1 MMSQVRN
8 EYTNKYKMAEEQ
20 KKTVIQTVEDLTS
33 LTARINELC
42 VRPRITDCLSIQS
55 MLKSNAL
62 LAEAAKPKVSVMDTI
77 LKGDAL
83 SAVLTAPSKWTFNPL
98 DGVAPAMPAISKELL
113 LGTNLTALA
122 TMEVQT
128 GALARSK
135 GFAQL
140 TSVASQITSISEAF
154 ASQPNF
160 IREMI
165 APSSMLTDLQRI
177 AENTHKTIID
187 AGNLTAWQLGVLDSA
202 SFMVD
207 RHIDWASRFCTT
219 TYEVEPLPQIEEI
232 ADYSPKVNVIEL
244 LPVELEFEHGRNEN
258 ITPSEALERTPSF
271 QMSERGKGLVEKIVN
286 INKTCQRK
294 NIDPIFTYT
303 NATMMA
309 ATNLGGTVCTNNDS
323 FGIIIDGLYFFFY
336 ENLKHIKDIFSD
348 EAVRNEDV
356 FQCIFRVKDMRTDL
370 RHDFEHG
377 DNIKKKMKDI
387 AESYSYYTG
396 KVTPTTSVDYLMTQ
410 EGLYKDFCVLADYL
424 QEAVE
429 RQV

>member
-1 MMSQVRN
+1 MKFGMGEAQ
-8 EYTNKYKMAEEQ
+8 E
-20 KKTVIQTVEDLTS
+20 KTTIQIVADLTS
-33 LTARINELC
+33 LTARLNELC
-42 VRPRITDCLSIQS
+42 ARPRITDCLSIQS
-55 MLKSNAL
+55 VLKNSSIM
-62 LAEAAKPKVSVMDTI
+62 AEVAKPKVSVMDVV
-77 LKGDAL
+77 LKGGAL
-83 SAVLTAPSKWTFNPL
+83 SAALAAPSKWTLNPL
-98 DGVAPAMPAISKELL
+98 DGAAPAVPAISNNLL

-122 TMEVQT
+122 EMEAQT

-135 GFAQL
+135 GIAQL
-140 TSVASQITSISEAF
+140 TSVASQITSISEALS
-154 ASQPNF
+154 SQSSF

-177 AENTHKTIID
+177 AENTHKTIVD

-207 RHIDWASRFCTT
+207 RHIDWASRFYTT
-219 TYEVEPLPQIEEI
+219 TYEAEPLPQIEEI
-232 ADYSPKVNVIEL
+232 TDYSPKVNVIESL
-244 LPVELEFEHGRNEN
+244 SEELEYEHERNED

-271 QMSERGKGLVEKIVN
+271 QMSEQGKGLMEKIVN

-294 NIDPIFTYT
+294 NLNPIFTYT

-309 ATNLGGTVCTNNDS
+309 ATNLGGTVCTDSRS

-336 ENLKHIKDIFSD
+336 ENLKHIKEVFSD

-356 FQCIFRVKDMRTDL
+356 FQCIFRLKDMRTDL

-377 DNIKKKMKDI
+377 HNIENKMNDI
-387 AESYSYYTG
+387 AESYLYYTG
-396 KVTPTTSVDYLMTQ
+396 KVTPTTSVDFLKVQ
-410 EGLYKDFCVLADYL
+410 EGLYKDFCRLADYL

-429 RQV
+429 RKE

>member
-1 MMSQVRN
+1 MSKVLS
-8 EYTNKYKMAEEQ
+8 ESTNKYNMAEEQ
-20 KKTVIQTVEDLTS
+20 EKTVIQTVTDLTS

-42 VRPRITDCLSIQS
+42 ARPRITDCLSIQS
-55 MLKSNAL
+55 VLRSNAL
-62 LAEAAKPKVSVMDTI
+62 LAEAAKPKVSVMDAV
-77 LKGDAL
+77 LKGGAL
-83 SAVLTAPSKWTFNPL
+83 GAAMAAPSKWTLNPL
-98 DGVAPAMPAISKELL
+98 DGVAPAMPAISKDLL
-113 LGTNLTALA
+113 QGTKLTALA
-122 TMEVQT
+122 AMEAQT
-128 GALARSK
+128 GELARIK
-135 GFAQL
+135 GIAQL
-140 TSVASQITSISEAF
+140 TSVVSQITSISEAL
-154 ASQPNF
+154 ASQSSF

-165 APSSMLTDLQRI
+165 APSSMLSDLQRI
-177 AENTHKTIID
+177 AEKTHKTIID
-187 AGNLTAWQLGVLDSA
+187 AGNLSAWQLGVLDSA

-207 RHIDWASRFCTT
+207 RHIDWTSRFCTT
-219 TYEVEPLPQIEEI
+219 TYEAEPLPQIKEI

-244 LPVELEFEHGRNEN
+244 LSEELEYEHDRNED

-271 QMSERGKGLVEKIVN
+271 QMSERGKGLMEKIVN

-294 NIDPIFTYT
+294 NLNPIFTYT

-309 ATNLGGTVCTNNDS
+309 ATNLGGTVCTNSGS

-387 AESYSYYTG
+387 AGSYSYYIG
-396 KVTPTTSVDYLMTQ
+396 KVAPTTSADFLMTQ
-410 EGLYKDFCVLADYL
+410 EGLYKDFCVLADHL

-429 RQV
+429 RQG